1 LSDIGQ
7 SQASSRFA
15 TGRANATEVPL
26 STMMVERSK
35 RYGIPFFVLLSQSLH
50 SKRVSFGG
58 GCRKR
63 LKTNKLNRK
72 VVKNKDLVMDLS
84 GLHRFQGRLFQI
96 VGRRSKIA
104 REPKLLS
111 PGPPE
116 P

>member
-1 LSDIGQ
+1 
-7 SQASSRFA
+7 
-15 TGRANATEVPL
+15 
-26 STMMVERSK
+26 
-35 RYGIPFFVLLSQSLH
+35 
-50 SKRVSFGG
+50 
-58 GCRKR
+58 

-72 VVKNKDLVMDLS
+72 VVKKKDLVMDLS